1 MSVLFGLPAHPLLVH
16 LTVVAIPLAALLAMV
31 VAGFPRVPG
40 PIKLTALVLG
50 AVSVALV
57 PLMESSGK
65 ALEEKVPDSA
75 AVERHAQLGETLL
88 PWVIGLLIAIVVV
101 LAADQWLRRARPGGS
116 ATSGAG
122 RSRLASRVV
131 TVSVAVAAIA
141 VAGGHSCKRSGSA
154 IAARRR
160 PGSAPGPRPLARL
173 RWTAVS
179 TASAEHYSRGEPYRF
194 PPASRHRHV
203 LGEH

>member
-1 MSVLFGLPAHPLLVH
+1 MSVLLGLLAHPLLVH

-40 PIKLTALVLG
+40 LIKVTTLVLG
-50 AVSVALV
+50 ALSVALV

-65 ALEEKVPDSA
+65 ALEEKVSDSA

-101 LAADQWLRRARPGGS
+101 LAADRSLRPARPGGS

-122 RSRLASRVV
+122 SRLASRVV

-141 VAGGHSCKRSGSA
+141 VARGTLVQTVRIGHSGAQATWFSPG
-154 IAARRR
+154 AAT
-160 PGSAPGPRPLARL
+160 PGS
-173 RWTAVS
+173 TQVD
-179 TASAEHYSRGEPYRF
+179 RGE
-194 PPASRHRHV
+194 H
-203 LGEH
+203 G

>member
-16 LTVVAIPLAALLAMV
+16 LTVVAIPLAAVLAVV

-40 PIKLTALVLG
+40 LIKFTTLVLG
-50 AVSVALV
+50 ALSVALV

-88 PWVIGLLIAIVVV
+88 PWVIGLLIAIVAV
-101 LAADQWLRRARPGGS
+101 LAADRWLRLARPGGS

-122 RSRLASRVV
+122 RFRLASRVV
-131 TVSVAVAAIA
+131 AVSVAVAVIA
-141 VAGGHSCKRSGSA
+141 VAAGTFVQTVQIGHSGAQATWSSPG
-154 IAARRR
+154 AAT
-160 PGSAPGPRPLARL
+160 PGS
-173 RWTAVS
+173 TQVD
-179 TASAEHYSRGEPYRF
+179 RGE
-194 PPASRHRHV
+194 H
-203 LGEH
+203 GER

>member
-1 MSVLFGLPAHPLLVH
+1 MSVLLGLSAHPLLVH

-31 VAGFPRVPG
+31 VARFPRVPAL
-40 PIKLTALVLG
+40 IKLTTLVLG
-50 AVSVALV
+50 ALSVALV
-57 PLMESSGK
+57 PVMESSGK

-101 LAADQWLRRARPGGS
+101 LAADRWLRPARPGGS

-122 RSRLASRVV
+122 SRLASRVV

-141 VAGGHSCKRSGSA
+141 VAGGALVQTVRIGHSGAQATWSSPG
-154 IAARRR
+154 AAT
-160 PGSAPGPRPLARL
+160 PGS
-173 RWTAVS
+173 TQVD
-179 TASAEHYSRGEPYRF
+179 RGEHGERSALRPRR
-194 PPASRHRHV
+194 ALSISTRISHV

>member
-1 MSVLFGLPAHPLLVH
+1 MSVLFALPAHPLLVH

-31 VAGFPRVPG
+31 VAGFPRVTG
-40 PIKLTALVLG
+40 LIKLTTLLLG
-50 AVSVALV
+50 ALSVVLV

-88 PWVIGLLIAIVVV
+88 PWVIGLLIVIVAV
-101 LAADQWLRRARPGGS
+101 LAADRWLRLARPGGS

-122 RSRLASRVV
+122 RFRLAARVV
-131 TVSVAVAAIA
+131 TISVAV
-141 VAGGHSCKRSGSA
+141 
-154 IAARRR
+154 ARRR
-160 PGSAPGPRPLARL
+160 PGPALAPRPLARL

-179 TASAEHYSRGEPYRF
+179 TASAEHDSRGACLVDSHPN
-194 PPASRHRHV
+194 PATSLRIRRTLKCV
-203 LGEH
+203 TQNR